1 MVEYKINVPLSVEQ
15 YRTLL
20 NRTTL
25 GERRPLNESERVES
39 MLKHANLIISAWHNG
54 ELIGVARSLTD
65 FSYCCYLADLA
76 VRDDYQKQGIGQA
89 LIQQTQHALH
99 PKVKLIL
106 LAAPQAVDYYPHIG
120 FEQHPS
126 AWTKN

>member
-1 MVEYKINVPLSVEQ
+1 MIEYKINIPLSVEQ

-39 MLKHANLIISAWHNG
+39 MLKHANLIISAWDKD

-76 VRDDYQKQGIGQA
+76 VRDDYQKQGIGQV
-89 LIQQTQHALH
+89 LIQQTQNALH
-99 PKVKLIL
+99 PKAKLIL
-106 LAAPQAVDYYPHIG
+106 LSAPQAVDYYPHIG
-120 FEQHPS
+120 FVQHPS

>member
-1 MVEYKINVPLSVEQ
+1 MIEYKINIPLSVEQ

-39 MLKHANLIISAWHNG
+39 MLKHANLIISAWDND

-89 LIQQTQHALH
+89 LIQQTQNALH
-99 PKVKLIL
+99 PKAKLIL

>member
-1 MVEYKINVPLSVEQ
+1 MIEYKINIPLSVEQ

-25 GERRPLNESERVES
+25 GVRRPLNESERIDS
-39 MLKHANLIISAWHNG
+39 MLKHANLIISAWDND

-76 VRDDYQKQGIGQA
+76 VRDDYQKQGIGQT
-89 LIQQTQHALH
+89 LIQQTQNVLH
-99 PKVKLIL
+99 PKAKLIL

>member
-1 MVEYKINVPLSVEQ
+1 MIEYKINIPLSVEQ

-39 MLKHANLIISAWHNG
+39 MLKHANLIISAWDND

-89 LIQQTQHALH
+89 LIQQTQNALH
-99 PKVKLIL
+99 PKAKLIL

-120 FEQHPS
+120 FEKHPS
-126 AWTKN
+126 AWTKH

>member
-1 MVEYKINVPLSVEQ
+1 MIEYKINVPLSVEQ
-15 YRTLL
+15 YRILL

-39 MLKHANLIISAWHNG
+39 MLKHANLIISAWDKD

-76 VRDDYQKQGIGQA
+76 VRDDYQKQGIGQV
-89 LIQQTQHALH
+89 LIQQTQNALH
-99 PKVKLIL
+99 PKAKLIL
-106 LAAPQAVDYYPHIG
+106 LSAPQAVDYYPHIG
-120 FEQHPS
+120 FVQHPS

>member
-1 MVEYKINVPLSVEQ
+1 MIEYKINIPLSVEQ

-39 MLKHANLIISAWHNG
+39 MLKHANLIISAWDKD

-76 VRDDYQKQGIGQA
+76 VRDDYQKQGIGQV
-89 LIQQTQHALH
+89 LIQQTQNALH
-99 PKVKLIL
+99 PKAKLIL

-120 FEQHPS
+120 FEQHLS

>member
-1 MVEYKINVPLSVEQ
+1 MIEYKINIPLSVEQ

-39 MLKHANLIISAWHNG
+39 MLKHANLIISAWDKD

-89 LIQQTQHALH
+89 LIQKTQNALH
-99 PKVKLIL
+99 PKAKLIL

>member
-1 MVEYKINVPLSVEQ
+1 MIEYKINVPLSVEQ
-15 YRTLL
+15 YRILL

-39 MLKHANLIISAWHNG
+39 MLKHANLIISAWDKD

-89 LIQQTQHALH
+89 LIQQTQNALH
-99 PKVKLIL
+99 PKAKLIL

-120 FEQHPS
+120 FEKHPS

>member
-1 MVEYKINVPLSVEQ
+1 MIEYKINIPLSVEQ

-39 MLKHANLIISAWHNG
+39 MLKHANLIISAWDKD

-76 VRDDYQKQGIGQA
+76 VRDDYQKQGIGQV
-89 LIQQTQHALH
+89 LIQQTQNALH
-99 PKVKLIL
+99 PKAKLIL

>member
-1 MVEYKINVPLSVEQ
+1 MIEYKINIPLSVEQ

-39 MLKHANLIISAWHNG
+39 MLKHANLIISAWDND

-76 VRDDYQKQGIGQA
+76 VRDDFQKQGIGQA
-89 LIQQTQHALH
+89 LIQQTQNALH
-99 PKVKLIL
+99 PKAKLIL

>member
-1 MVEYKINVPLSVEQ
+1 MIEYKINIPLSVEQ

-39 MLKHANLIISAWHNG
+39 MLKHANLIISAWDKD

-76 VRDDYQKQGIGQA
+76 VRDDYQKQGIGQV
-89 LIQQTQHALH
+89 LIQQTQNALH
-99 PKVKLIL
+99 PKAKLIL

-120 FEQHPS
+120 FVQHPS

>member
-1 MVEYKINVPLSVEQ
+1 M
-15 YRTLL
+15 
-20 NRTTL
+20 

-39 MLKHANLIISAWHNG
+39 MLKHANLIISAWDND

-76 VRDDYQKQGIGQA
+76 VRDDYQKQGIGQV
-89 LIQQTQHALH
+89 LIQQTQNALH
-99 PKVKLIL
+99 PKAKLIL

-120 FEQHPS
+120 FEKHPS